1 MNNDYYFVG
10 IGEKSY
16 FYTLNY
22 SYIHYV
28 YEKNTDGKVLPSAVR
43 KHTFIRNLSHDFDE
57 AMAKATEW
65 HKNHKT
71 DNPLK
76 LLDSPKSMS
85 EREKGILEA
94 RVAAIK
100 AGWIPFG
107 KYRDQHIS
115 NVDKSYIH
123 WVILNIYDPELAE
136 DDQNLM
142 AQICYNY
149 ADEQGWIDEWTKIG
163 QDKYFDPEFE
173 SNLNSVINGDLFLV
187 GKYKNQSLKDFG
199 YTKKKTMKVAIQD
212 YLNWFRKQK
221 TLVDEVITEFHLQP
235 ELMEDGCKYYT
246 LSNEHFAN
254 QRTGKPSDYD
264 INVLMV
270 RQMFNRKSNEDS
282 GEAIRPLYRFKWL
295 NRVLPLKHAL
305 SLSTCE

>member
-43 KHTFIRNLSHDFDE
+43 KYTFIRNLSHDFDE

-100 AGWIPFG
+100 AGWI
-107 KYRDQHIS
+107 
-115 NVDKSYIH
+115 
-123 WVILNIYDPELAE
+123 AE

-149 ADEQGWIDEWTKIG
+149 ADEQGWVDEWTKIG
-163 QDKYFDPEFE
+163 QDKYFDPEYE

-199 YTKKKTMKVAIQD
+199 YTKKKTMKVAVQD

-221 TLVDEVITEFHLQP
+221 TLVDEVITEFDLQP
-235 ELMEDGCKYYT
+235 ELMEDGCQYYT

-295 NRVLPLKHAL
+295 NRILPLKHAL